1 MATGFIQLNEN
12 DTKELR
18 KEIGLPV
25 TKGVI
30 YWSKEVSGVWKKYN
44 VVDYKIV
51 ASYEPSGSK
60 SILITLEMKVRF
72 AFCRT
77 IWWIC
82 RKHLFLMI

>member
-30 YWSKEVSGVWKKYN
+30 YWSKEVPQPAWKFPDAGVRRY
-44 VVDYKIV
+44 
-51 ASYEPSGSK
+51 
-60 SILITLEMKVRF
+60 
-72 AFCRT
+72 
-77 IWWIC
+77 
-82 RKHLFLMI
+82 